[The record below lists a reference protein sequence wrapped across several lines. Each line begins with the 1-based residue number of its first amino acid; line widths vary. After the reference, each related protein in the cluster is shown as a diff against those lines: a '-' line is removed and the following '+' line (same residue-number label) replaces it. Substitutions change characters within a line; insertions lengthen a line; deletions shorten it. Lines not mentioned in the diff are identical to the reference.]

1 MFLLKCPGSL
11 PCVLALIVCAVTSLT
26 AESNDL
32 THTISPAEKQQMPQ
46 YLQRVTPNTTAL
58 EVPDNP
64 RSIAEF
70 EPVNAVLIAY
80 TSEFGFSLNLVR
92 ELTAVTQV
100 MVMVPSY
107 QHNSARAALE
117 NQGIPM
123 DSITMIIRET
133 DSYWTRDYGPWCID
147 RGDTTMA
154 IVDFIYN
161 RPRYNDNGVPAAMAE
176 YLDIPLYTMGL
187 VHCGGNYMSS
197 SGTDAVSTDLVLE
210 ENNTLSEDS
219 IRFITESY
227 LGIDTYHI
235 TPDPLGD
242 YIKHVDC
249 WGKYLGP
256 DRILIGDVTGSQKDD
271 YDSVA
276 AYFEQQI
283 SPLGTPYEVHR
294 VYTDGEPYTNS
305 IIVNDHVFVPIMGT
319 ENDSAALKTY
329 RSAMPGYTVVGVENT
344 SSNPWQ
350 STDALHCR
358 VKGISDPQM
367 VRVVHIPRRDTTTVT
382 GMRDTIRFEIE
393 DFSKTG
399 INPDSSSLQFRLKET
414 EELFSAPIEQGD
426 DGTWFSVISFA
437 DTGFFD
443 ISYAVRAANN
453 ADREAAFPLMGM
465 ADPCMYTAHITE
477 GNTETIDSGEKQA
490 SSALPVQ
497 VKDGILHA
505 HSTGLLQL
513 YTPTGRQILHKRLAA
528 GERLTLPAEHTGAVI
543 LTFTTE
549 RTHLRRILLR

>member
-1 MFLLKCPGSL
+1 MLLLKCPGGL
-11 PCVLALIVCAVTSLT
+11 PCVLALIVCAVISVT
-26 AESNDL
+26 AQSNDL
-32 THTISPAEKQQMPQ
+32 THQLSPAEKQQMPQ
-46 YLQRVTPNTTAL
+46 YLQRVTPNTAAQ

-70 EPVNAVLIAY
+70 EPVKAVLIAY
-80 TSEFGFSLNLVR
+80 TNEFGFSLNLVR

-107 QHNSARAALE
+107 QHNSARAALQ
-117 NQGIPM
+117 NHAIPM

-147 RGDTTMA
+147 QGDTTMA
-154 IVDFIYN
+154 IVDFTYN

-176 YLDIPLYTMGL
+176 YFDMPLYSLGL

-210 ENNTLSEDS
+210 ENTSLSEDS
-219 IRFITESY
+219 IRSAAESY

-256 DRILIGDVTGSQKDD
+256 DRILIGDVTGSQKEN

-283 SPLGTPYEVHR
+283 SPVGTPYEVHR

-329 RSAMPGYTVVGVENT
+329 RSAMPGYTVVGVENS

-358 VKGISDPQM
+358 VKGVSDPQM
-367 VRVVHIPRRDTTTVT
+367 LRVVHAPRRDTTMIT
-382 GMRDTIRFEIE
+382 GMNDTIRFEIE

-399 INPDSSSLQFRLKET
+399 INLSTSSLQFRLGET
-414 EELFSAPIEQGD
+414 DEIFNAPMQKKD

-443 ISYAVRAANN
+443 VSYAVRATNN
-453 ADREAAFPLMGM
+453 ADREGAFPLMGM
-465 ADPCMYTAHITE
+465 ADPCFYTAHITE
-477 GNTETIDSGEKQA
+477 DNTETIDSVEKEA
-490 SSALPVQ
+490 PALPVQ
-497 VKDGILHA
+497 VKDGILHV
-505 HSTGLLQL
+505 HSAGLLQL
-513 YTPTGRQILHKRLAA
+513 YTPTGRQILHKKLSA

-543 LTFTTE
+543 LSFTTE
-549 RTHLRRILLR
+549 RNHLRRVLLR